1 MPAKRPSHITA
12 RRIILVAILAL
23 WYSLLLMHDEG
34 IPGHAYAK
42 AYLNRKL
49 VHRARIDSSG
59 AQAGR
64 GKSVV
69 YVMGGSQESMPFRFK
84 TTALVYKEGRAAQV
98 MILKE
103 ESITEYDPALRR
115 NLTKTE
121 WQVKKLVALGV
132 KAGDI
137 EPIEAAEGMFGTL
150 READAVSAYARKNRL
165 DALLIVSSPYHT
177 ERVWQA
183 FSNRMK
189 GGKTE
194 LFIYPSED
202 TIYLKA
208 LLAEYVKLQVY
219 KLVILAA

>member
-1 MPAKRPSHITA
+1 MPLNANRK
-12 RRIILVAILAL
+12 RIIVVAILAL
-23 WYSLLLMHDEG
+23 WYSLLFIHDEDL
-34 IPGHAYAK
+34 PGHEYAK

-49 VHRARIDSSG
+49 LHPARIDSSG

-64 GKSVV
+64 GTSAV

-84 TTALVYKEGRAAQV
+84 TTALVYKEGRAARV

-103 ESITEYDPALRR
+103 ESVTEYDPVLRR

-132 KAGDI
+132 RVEDI
-137 EPIEAAEGMFGTL
+137 EAIETGEGMFGTL
-150 READAVSAYARKNRL
+150 READAVSAYARKNKL
-165 DALLIVSSPYHT
+165 DSLLIVSSPYHT
-177 ERVWQA
+177 ERVWQT
-183 FSNRMK
+183 FSSRMK

-219 KLVILAA
+219 KLVMLTA